1 MGKIMRTP
9 RSRYRLGPGSIVE
22 LSQAQLEPT
31 QAQITNA
38 QAGYDCRL
46 ALAIL
51 QYKTPAST

>member
-1 MGKIMRTP
+1 MRTP

-51 QYKTPAST
+51 QYQTTGFYIK